1 MTQGVAHEGL
11 KKVIQFAT
19 NFYLLKKGKLMIKH
33 ESMNGV
39 L

>member
-19 NFYLLKKGKLMIKH
+19 NFYLLKKGNLMSKH
-33 ESMNGV
+33 ESMNG
-39 L
+39 LL